1 MEGNNDMNNFV
12 KSPLNYTGGKFK
24 LLDEIIP
31 LFPKHIDTF
40 CDIFAGGV
48 QRRRKCRS
56 KKSDI

>member
-40 CDIFAGGV
+40 CDIFAGGGGG
-48 QRRRKCRS
+48 S
-56 KKSDI
+56 T